1 MKFLISLNALRLP
14 PMLFCVSDPNFTP
27 SIGRPDFKP
36 KTHTNQNKIHT
47 NGNKTCVKNTI
58 NSEKIHTS
66 TLKTTRSKQAP
77 TILTSSSIHSSPYT
91 ISTRDQNFL
100 KPRSPL
106 FHQNK
111 QSINQ
116 TLETK
121 AQKTPQPADKQE
133 PTELE
138 QENSIEVA
146 QITMDNNNIS
156 IHDKF
161 LLNPLKYLENH

>member
-1 MKFLISLNALRLP
+1 MLSGYHRCCSAFPTQTSHPPLEDLISN
-14 PMLFCVSDPNFTP
+14 
-27 SIGRPDFKP
+27 P
-36 KTHTNQNKIHT
+36 KLTQIRTKFT